1 MGVYTENIFNLSL
14 NDLVRNIKS
23 LEMKV
28 ADDEKKIKRYEKR
41 DEDPQ
46 KIEDLLDTQRSWQR
60 KLHTTLR
67 ALDEKCDAAAE
78 EIEQL
83 KREGKWD
90 SDEGSFTSSEVIRNS
105 SET

>member
-1 MGVYTENIFNLSL
+1 MGVYTENIFDLSL
-14 NDLVRNIKS
+14 KDLVGNIRS

-41 DEDPQ
+41 GEDPQ
-46 KIEDLLDTQRSWQR
+46 RIEDLLETQRIWQR
-60 KLHTTLR
+60 KLRINLR

-83 KREGKWD
+83 KREGKWTC
-90 SDEGSFTSSEVIRNS
+90 DEEQKN
-105 SET
+105 